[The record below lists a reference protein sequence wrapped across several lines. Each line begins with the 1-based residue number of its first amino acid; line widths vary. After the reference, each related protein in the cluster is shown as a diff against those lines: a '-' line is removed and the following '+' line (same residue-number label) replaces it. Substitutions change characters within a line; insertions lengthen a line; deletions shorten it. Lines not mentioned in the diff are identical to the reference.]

1 MSDAAK
7 DSVDA
12 KPKGFMPGEL
22 LFALLFLLFAV
33 FLLSQLGTEAKFSAK
48 GKFFSQPA
56 LWPGIGVIGMTVFGA
71 VHAAGTLRGR
81 RLVVELVEGA
91 YWLRPL
97 EYLAWFMA
105 YVAATP
111 IIGYLAASVLFMV
124 ILCFR
129 AGYRGARALI
139 AAGLVGLLIVLIFK
153 TGLSVSIPGG
163 AIYEYLPTE
172 WRKFMLVNF

>member
-1 MSDAAK
+1 MSNEADETKAK
-7 DSVDA
+7 
-12 KPKGFMPGEL
+12 GLMPGEL
-22 LFALLFLLFAV
+22 LFALLFLAFSL
-33 FLLSQLGTEAKFSAK
+33 FLLSQLGNEAKFSAK

-56 LWPGIGVIGMTVFGA
+56 LWPGIGVIGMTFFGLIHVA
-71 VHAAGTLRGR
+71 TKLKGR
-81 RLVVELVEGA
+81 QLASELAEGA

-97 EYLAWFMA
+97 EYLAWFMV
-105 YVAATP
+105 YVFATP
-111 IIGYLAASVLFMV
+111 LVGYLAASVLFMV

-129 AGYRGARALI
+129 AGYRGARPLI
-139 AAGLVGLLIVLIFK
+139 AAGLIGLLIVLVFK